1 MAAIVEIFH
10 HRPFTVQFHSL
21 LLALL
26 TTFGVVAAENDL
38 SLSGALSSSTVA
50 VGNTSTLTY
59 TLSNS
64 SSTESAA
71 NIDFV
76 INLPI
81 GVVVAAQTNELMTCT
96 TGGYSLVAGGS
107 TITATGYQ
115 LGQLQSCKLRFNV
128 TASGSGPQNIT
139 STGLTSSI
147 GNGLDSST
155 TLNAS
160 STNVSAVL
168 SFSPASV
175 AVGNISTLNLA
186 LSNPDGESFA
196 YGFSGKVNLPTGLTI
211 APVANFTTDCGDYMT
226 LTETSGAS
234 SVTLSSISFNNSLYA
249 FLDTGPTT
257 CNVSVDVIADIA
269 GELETY
275 TNGMVYQNFANSIGQ
290 ASGLL
295 SVQRQ
300 FVNMALDPLTVL
312 PGQTANLNV
321 SLTNFDRSNNATNI
335 SFTDDLDAALTGLVA
350 TGLPLSDVCGAGSSI
365 TGTSVLSLNSGVLGA
380 GDSCSF
386 SVPVTIPLGAA
397 LGTYT
402 NTVTSISSSLNGAYA
417 DVTNTFNVSNA
428 PTLSLAVV
436 ETGLTAGD
444 AMTLRYTLTNVDAAN
459 AVSDLSV
466 STLVGDASVATINTL
481 PGSNFCNG
489 SGSSTTSVNLDL
501 FAIDLSSVALA
512 AGASCTFD
520 AQLQLNAGLNSGS
533 YSFTAKQITATIN
546 GDSVSSQNPS
556 ASATITVDAAPSLS
570 FAFRDDVMLPGT
582 AGFIDFE
589 LLHHTNSSADA
600 TATGFSVDLEA
611 GLTGLVATGLPI
623 TDACGVGSTVTGTSV
638 VTLSG
643 ATVSVGESCTFS
655 VPVQLPVGT
664 VGSNFNFSS
673 SDVTATVNGNAV
685 TKSGGAASLAISG
698 LTFTKSFGD
707 DSILVGSGG
716 TSVSLTYLLTN
727 EAGAGDATAGF
738 FTDSFSSF
746 ISGTTI
752 TSLDQTGFCGAGSST
767 TGTGG
772 NVLVAN
778 GIELANGQQCTLTV
792 TLNIPSSVSPGNY
805 HSNSSGL
812 SATVGGT
819 GATINPAVARLAINE
834 LTVVTSVDVS
844 SPTSETTINMSIE
857 FSDAVTGF
865 NQSLINVVNGTLANF
880 AGSGASYTVEVT
892 PSADGDVTLQI
903 AAGVVVS
910 ASDATVS
917 NKAAT
922 DIVVNYQ
929 TVPLVP
935 TPTLS
940 ISGPSSSLVSSG
952 PVTYTV
958 NYVDVEQVDL
968 TDAKVVLN
976 KTGSANADIT
986 VIDGD
991 LSTVIISLDNLV
1003 GDGSLGVSIVAG
1015 TARYSTN
1022 LAPAAGPSS
1031 VFVVD
1036 THQPT
1041 TTLTTAATNQTG
1053 DFTLNI
1059 AFEENVTDFE
1069 IGDIAVTNATLSDFQ
1084 SSDAKNYSV
1093 LVSASGE
1100 TSISLSVP
1108 GGAAADSAGNANSA
1122 SNLLSIT
1129 YDDVAPSVSI
1139 SGPTGTVIAGFTA
1152 TIDFSEVVT
1161 GFDIGDIQATN
1172 ATLSGFT
1179 NVDGKQFTVAVT
1191 PLAQASVVLAIDANV
1206 AMDALTNNNTAANS
1220 YSVIYDFN
1228 DAPTVSGVPATSVN
1242 EDSPYSFLPAANDAD
1257 LGDSLSFNI
1266 VNKPIWAS
1274 FDSATGLLSGV
1285 PTNDHVGAT
1294 ADIIITVSDG
1304 ALSSSL
1310 SAFSLTVVN
1319 TNDAPTI
1326 SGMPATSVN
1335 EDSAYS
1341 FTPTAADVD
1350 SGDSLSFVISNMPT
1364 WASFNSA
1371 TGQLIGTPTNDDV
1384 GITSGIVIGVSDGTV
1399 TTNLAAF
1406 GLTVINTND
1415 APTISGAPATSV
1427 NEDSAYSFT
1436 PTAADVDSGDN
1447 LSFAIAN
1454 KPTWASF
1461 NSATGQLSGTP
1472 TNDDVGSTSGIV
1484 IGVNDG
1490 TLTTN
1495 LAAFSLT
1502 VVNTNDAP
1510 TISGTPA
1517 TSVNEDSAYSFT
1529 PTAAD
1534 VDSGDSLSFVISNM
1548 PTWASFNGA
1557 TGQLTGT
1564 PTNDDVGSTSGIVI
1578 GVNDGTV
1585 TTNLAAFG
1593 LTVINTNDAPTIS
1606 GAPATSVN
1614 EDSAYSFTPTAAD
1627 VDSGDNLSFAIANK
1641 PTWASFN
1648 SATGQLSGTPT
1659 NDDVGSTS
1667 GIVIGVNDGTLTT
1680 NLAAFSLTVVN
1691 TNDAPTISGTP
1702 ATSVNE
1708 DSAYSFTPTAAD
1720 VDSGDS
1726 LSFVISNMPTWA
1738 SFNGATGQLTGT
1750 PTNDDVGMTSG
1761 IVIGV
1766 SDGTVTT
1773 NLTAFAITV
1782 VNSND
1787 APVIGGTPSVSVDED
1802 TLYSFTPTVT
1812 EDDSTDTLSFII
1824 ANKPAWAQF
1833 SVTDGTLTG
1842 TPTNDDVGVTTNVL
1856 ISVSDGTIQVD
1867 FPAFDIEVVNV
1878 NDAPIFESEPIIAAS
1893 VLAPYQYDVMVSD
1906 VDVGDSLN
1914 VSLVSAPE
1922 WLSLNSANQL
1932 VGTPPVEAADTSE
1945 LVELSVTDSIVDT
1958 PVLQS
1963 FTIDISQPTD
1973 TELDVNIYFSPAPAT
1988 VGQSVNLVVDL
1999 ANQGYTA
2006 AKGVKYHITLG
2017 SELSLNNLPTEC
2029 SDLGAGVIDCL
2040 FAEDLAIDAKLTR
2053 IVDLTVDNVD
2063 TGFSSA
2069 TLTVSGDNLN
2079 GAVFDDSASILLANT
2094 LSILPGK
2101 VLTSVPANLGYAVDM
2116 NGDMFS
2122 DLLIYLPNEMAV
2134 QVMLNDGFGQL
2145 IADVKVAVEQGVTA
2159 LTATDINLDGAVD
2172 IITTGGSAQGNR
2184 AYLLD
2189 SEFALIN
2196 AEALDD
2202 VQADIILIADLD
2214 LDGNPEVAL
2223 AGIYQPQVAIYSGV
2237 GTGATSVTLLPIPTT
2252 LPSLSAAKGM
2262 NKVDEVTKAPLEMAT
2277 GVTALTAISGN
2288 GVTQLLV
2295 GVDNQAPVL
2304 LTLEDS
2310 VWVAKNVPALTQHV
2324 QQIIS
2329 SDVNDDGHIDL
2340 LTLEDDGWHLIIN
2353 ALTGDFVESKVVFPQ
2368 AENII
2373 VTDLEADGVAEILL
2387 VMPHGVSI
2395 WHYYDVDDIRPDE
2408 YVIDTKALGT
2418 VALVDFNNDGL
2429 LDIVTF
2435 DNQDGVAVWYV
2446 SAGGG
2451 VGPQDVDL
2459 SLFSSGPSFPKYG
2472 EPTSMVWSVFNRGD
2486 ATATGVVYSV
2496 TLDSALLPTQLPGNC
2511 SLDALVV
2518 SCRLGELAVGETAE
2532 VMLWVIPEKAHE
2544 FTLSGMVTSSEHDTD
2559 DSSNHRD
2566 VSFTVLAPNDPESD
2580 AGSVPLWAV
2589 LLLLLCALASVN
2601 RPRGSH
2607 L

>member
-96 TGGYSLVAGGS
+96 TGGYSLVAGGA

-115 LGQLQSCKLRFNV
+115 LGQSQSCKLRFNV

-175 AVGNISTLNLA
+175 SVGNISTLNLA

-335 SFTDDLDAALTGLVA
+335 SFTDDLDAALAGLVA
-350 TGLPLSDVCGAGSSI
+350 TGLPLTDVCGAGSSI

-397 LGTYT
+397 LGTYS

-428 PTLSLAVV
+428 PTLSLTVV

-459 AVSDLSV
+459 AITDLSV
-466 STLVGDASVATINTL
+466 STLVGDASVAAITTL

-489 SGSSTTSVNLDL
+489 SGSSATSVSSDL
-501 FAIDLSSVALA
+501 FSIDLSSLALA

-533 YSFTAKQITATIN
+533 YSFTAKQIVSTIN

-589 LLHHTNSSADA
+589 LLHHANSSADA

-611 GLTGLVATGLPI
+611 GLTGLVATSLPI

-643 ATVSVGESCTFS
+643 ATVNLGESCTFS
-655 VPVQLPVGT
+655 VPVQLPLGT

-738 FTDSFSSF
+738 FTDSFSGF

-772 NVLVAN
+772 NVLVAS

-812 SATVGGT
+812 SATVGGI

-857 FSDAVTGF
+857 FSDVVTGF

-880 AGSGASYTVEVT
+880 AGSGASYAVEVT
-892 PSADGDVTLQI
+892 PSADGDVTIQI

-935 TPTLS
+935 TPSLS

-991 LSTVIISLDNLV
+991 LSTAIISLDNLV
-1003 GDGSLGVSIVAG
+1003 GDGSLGVSIVVG

-1041 TTLTTAATNQTG
+1041 TTLTTAAVNQTG

-1059 AFEENVTDFE
+1059 AFEENVTGFE

-1108 GGAAADSAGNANSA
+1108 DGAAADSAGNANSV

-1152 TIDFSEVVT
+1152 TIDFTEVVT

-1228 DAPTVSGVPATSVN
+1228 DAPTISGVPATSVN

-1257 LGDSLSFNI
+1257 LGDSLSFTI

-1310 SAFSLTVVN
+1310 STFSLTVVN

-1364 WASFNSA
+1364 WASFNGA

-1447 LSFAIAN
+1447 LSFVIAN

-1557 TGQLTGT
+1557 TGQLIGT
-1564 PTNDDVGSTSGIVI
+1564 PTNDDVGI
-1578 GVNDGTV
+1578 
-1585 TTNLAAFG
+1585 
-1593 LTVINTNDAPTIS
+1593 
-1606 GAPATSVN
+1606 
-1614 EDSAYSFTPTAAD
+1614 
-1627 VDSGDNLSFAIANK
+1627 
-1641 PTWASFN
+1641 
-1648 SATGQLSGTPT
+1648 
-1659 NDDVGSTS
+1659 
-1667 GIVIGVNDGTLTT
+1667 
-1680 NLAAFSLTVVN
+1680 
-1691 TNDAPTISGTP
+1691 
-1702 ATSVNE
+1702 
-1708 DSAYSFTPTAAD
+1708 
-1720 VDSGDS
+1720 
-1726 LSFVISNMPTWA
+1726 
-1738 SFNGATGQLTGT
+1738 
-1750 PTNDDVGMTSG
+1750 TSG

-1787 APVIGGTPSVSVDED
+1787 APVIGGTPNVSVDED

-1867 FPAFDIEVVNV
+1867 LPAFDIEVVNV

-2063 TGFSSA
+2063 TGFCSA

-2353 ALTGDFVESKVVFPQ
+2353 ALTGEFVESKVVFPQ

-2486 ATATGVVYSV
+2486 ATATEVVYSV

-2559 DSSNHRD
+2559 DSNNHRD
-2566 VSFTVLAPNDPESD
+2566 VSFTVLAPNAPESD

>member
-1564 PTNDDVGSTSGIVI
+1564 PTNDDVG
-1578 GVNDGTV
+1578 
-1585 TTNLAAFG
+1585 
-1593 LTVINTNDAPTIS
+1593 
-1606 GAPATSVN
+1606 
-1614 EDSAYSFTPTAAD
+1614 
-1627 VDSGDNLSFAIANK
+1627 
-1641 PTWASFN
+1641 
-1648 SATGQLSGTPT
+1648 
-1659 NDDVGSTS
+1659 
-1667 GIVIGVNDGTLTT
+1667 
-1680 NLAAFSLTVVN
+1680 
-1691 TNDAPTISGTP
+1691 
-1702 ATSVNE
+1702 
-1708 DSAYSFTPTAAD
+1708 
-1720 VDSGDS
+1720 
-1726 LSFVISNMPTWA
+1726 
-1738 SFNGATGQLTGT
+1738 
-1750 PTNDDVGMTSG
+1750 MTSG